1 LPFGLNQSGPIIGEQ
16 RENIKPAPPALAID
30 RAYQARRSHCNAI
43 DSAVLIKKINWT
55 PSPTYQRES
64 IPCCL
69 IALNR
74 SPTMNKSQTR
84 EVNKARAF
92 MQVFN
97 STRDAAILGMVARTM
112 GALIRSTRTDKA
124 RLELMREAEALG
136 VSGHSDF
143 IVTRWN

>member
-1 LPFGLNQSGPIIGEQ
+1 
-16 RENIKPAPPALAID
+16 
-30 RAYQARRSHCNAI
+30 
-43 DSAVLIKKINWT
+43 
-55 PSPTYQRES
+55 
-64 IPCCL
+64 
-69 IALNR
+69 
-74 SPTMNKSQTR
+74 
-84 EVNKARAF
+84 
-92 MQVFN
+92 VFN

>member
-1 LPFGLNQSGPIIGEQ
+1 MTKHE
-16 RENIKPAPPALAID
+16 A
-30 RAYQARRSHCNAI
+30 
-43 DSAVLIKKINWT
+43 
-55 PSPTYQRES
+55 
-64 IPCCL
+64 
-69 IALNR
+69 
-74 SPTMNKSQTR
+74 R
-84 EVNKARAF
+84 EVNKARTY

-124 RLELMREAEALG
+124 RLELMREADALG

>member
-1 LPFGLNQSGPIIGEQ
+1 MPFGLNQSGPIIGEQ

-30 RAYQARRSHCNAI
+30 RAYRPRRADKNNSM
-43 DSAVLIKKINWT
+43 D
-55 PSPTYQRES
+55 
-64 IPCCL
+64 
-69 IALNR
+69 ALNLGATL
-74 SPTMNKSQTR
+74 SPVLTDSTQHGERNMTKHEAR
-84 EVNKARAF
+84 EVNKARTD

>member
-1 LPFGLNQSGPIIGEQ
+1 MTKHE
-16 RENIKPAPPALAID
+16 A
-30 RAYQARRSHCNAI
+30 
-43 DSAVLIKKINWT
+43 
-55 PSPTYQRES
+55 
-64 IPCCL
+64 
-69 IALNR
+69 
-74 SPTMNKSQTR
+74 R
-84 EVNKARAF
+84 EVNKARTY

-112 GALIRSTRTDKA
+112 GTLIRSTRTDKA

>member
-1 LPFGLNQSGPIIGEQ
+1 
-16 RENIKPAPPALAID
+16 
-30 RAYQARRSHCNAI
+30 
-43 DSAVLIKKINWT
+43 
-55 PSPTYQRES
+55 
-64 IPCCL
+64 
-69 IALNR
+69 
-74 SPTMNKSQTR
+74 MNKSQTR

-97 STRDAAILGMVARTM
+97 STRDAAILGIVARTM
-112 GALIRSTRTDKA
+112 GALIRSARTHQA